1 MLYMTRLTQNQND
14 SINSIRQYGPV
25 IGQDYYVI
33 FSASEFPY
41 MILCLRQCKGNVA
54 TTNL

>member
-1 MLYMTRLTQNQND
+1 MLYMTRPTQNQND

-25 IGQDYYVI
+25 IGQDCCVI

-41 MILCLRQCKGNVA
+41 MILCVRQCKRKVA